1 MSLLKKIAAE
11 KQQQIRDN
19 SLNASS
25 LILNNIVWLLLV
37 LSIVI
42 MGLFQ
47 PIFFSSVILSNILV
61 QATVLG
67 ILTAGLSFT
76 ILLGDIDLSV
86 VGNMAF
92 SAALGTLAMK
102 AGLPWGLAVVM
113 IILIGLIFG
122 FINGWLIA
130 KLKAV
135 ALIETLAM
143 NMILTGGVIAVTKGR
158 SIVGL
163 SDSYK
168 WAGQGRIF
176 GVPFLPIIFIVV
188 YIILYIV
195 WTRTALGRSLYAVG
209 GNEKSAYV
217 SGIKVDNI
225 RIAAFTVSGMLAGLS
240 GYLLSGYMGA
250 VTSTFGTEY
259 TMNSIAAS
267 VIGGVSLS
275 GGRGSIPGILGG
287 VLLLTV
293 IQVGLQVLGI
303 SSYYVQM
310 AGGLMIF
317 IAVLIDAIRV
327 RIQG

>member
-1 MSLLKKIAAE
+1 MSLINNAAVG
-11 KQQQIRDN
+11 KQSKLMEN
-19 SLNASS
+19 GFNAANY
-25 LILNNIVWLLLV
+25 ILNNIVWLLLV

-47 PIFFSSVILSNILV
+47 PVFFSSVILGNILV

-92 SAALGTLAMK
+92 SAAIGTLAMK
-102 AGLPWGLAVVM
+102 AGLPWGLAVVL
-113 IILIGLIFG
+113 IILTGLFFG
-122 FINGWLIA
+122 LVNGWLIA

-143 NMILTGGVIAVTKGR
+143 NLILTGGVIAVTKGR

-163 SDSYK
+163 PDSYK

-176 GVPFLPIIFIVV
+176 GVPFLPVVFIFV

-195 WTRTALGRSLYAVG
+195 WTRTAYGRSLYAVG
-209 GNEKSAYV
+209 GNAKSAHV

-225 RIAAFTVSGMLAGLS
+225 RIMAFAVSGTLAGLS

-250 VTSTFGTEY
+250 VTTTFGTQY
-259 TMNSIAAS
+259 TMNSIAAA
-267 VIGGVSLS
+267 VIGGVSLN

-310 AGGLMIF
+310 SGGLMIF